1 MPVEPKKPV
10 DLFAGKRFPLGL
22 FIACLIGATVVPILL
37 LAESAHPVYL
47 LVAIGF
53 MAVCV
58 CGALV
63 ALRRYLFGLARER
76 DLYETMFES
85 MPCYAVLL
93 DRDLHLLWSDRAFKR
108 DFAGRQGST
117 CHEIFREQDAPC
129 SDCIA
134 LKTFQDGG
142 VYDTEQTVTTAQ
154 GETLTLILYSS
165 PISNALGE
173 VIAVLEIAVNI
184 TSVKEMQK
192 QLVLLG
198 QTIAGMAHSIKN
210 IMMGLDGGIYV
221 VNRGLEAENQEEVK
235 EGWDMVHLNF
245 EKIST
250 LVKDILYCSKE
261 REPELQSVDAN
272 EVVREVHDLYRDT
285 AKSFHIELELELDE
299 GLGESVVDPSGLHT
313 VLTNL
318 VSNAMDA
325 CKVDLW
331 KDSHRVKVKTRRGAD
346 GSTILE
352 ISDNGVG
359 MDQELK
365 DRAFE
370 DFFTSKGNLGTGLG
384 LMVTQKVVREHG
396 GSISFDSSPGKG
408 TTFTV
413 VFPSRSLPPPSDNS
427 D

>member
-1 MPVEPKKPV
+1 MLVEPRKPD

-22 FIACLIGATVVPILL
+22 FIAFLIGATVVPILL
-37 LAESAHPVYL
+37 LAESAHPFRL

-53 MAVCV
+53 MALCV

-76 DLYETMFES
+76 DLYETMFEA

-93 DRDLHLLWSDRAFKR
+93 DRKLHLLWSDRAFKR
-108 DFAGRQGST
+108 DFAGRKGST
-117 CHEIFREQDAPC
+117 CHELFREQDAPC
-129 SDCIA
+129 SGCIA
-134 LKTFQDGG
+134 QKTFQDGG

-154 GETLTLILYSS
+154 GDTLTLILYSS

-184 TSVKEMQK
+184 SSVKEMQK

-198 QTIAGMAHSIKN
+198 QTVAGMAHSIKN

-221 VNRGLEAENQEEVK
+221 VNRGLEADNQEEVK

-245 EKIST
+245 EKISR

-261 REPELQSVDAN
+261 REPELQRVDAN
-272 EVVREVHDLYRDT
+272 EVVREVYDLYRDS
-285 AKSFHIELELELDE
+285 AKSFHIELKLELDE
-299 GLGESVVDPSGLHT
+299 RLGESVVDPSGLHT

-331 KDSHRVKVKTRRGAD
+331 KDSHLVEVKTRRGAD

-359 MDQELK
+359 MDQELR

-396 GSISFDSSPGKG
+396 GTISFDSSPGKG

-413 VFPSRSLPPPSDNS
+413 VFPSRSLPPPPDNS
-427 D
+427 G